1 MTASFM
7 LIASLLVATLA
18 GAIYGQPEAASIGPP
33 MSADPSL
40 TASRVIGGVDTIVV
54 DARLMTIKKIDAWPG
69 DCDVQRSDFLSCVF
83 EETRRHW
90 PMQPTLHVPIWKTV
104 DSALGAVRATALR
117 LVCHSLK
124 TVGQGVV
131 FEITG
136 SK

>member
-7 LIASLLVATLA
+7 LIASLLVATMA
-18 GAIYGQPEAASIGPP
+18 GATYRQPEAASIGPP
-33 MSADPSL
+33 MSADPSI

-54 DARLMTIKKIDAWPG
+54 NARLMTLKKINAWPG

-83 EETRRHW
+83 EEMRRRW
-90 PMQPTLHVPIWKTV
+90 PMQPTLHMSIWTKV
-104 DSALGAVRATALR
+104 DPALGVARATTLR

-124 TVGQGVV
+124 TVGQRVA